1 MWHSQ
6 HSITQR
12 QTFNSPAYQ
21 KIAFSRKNQQAPTK
35 SNLLRSQREVQ
46 HHNRL
51 TFKKNQVVGDPI
63 NYKRVYL
70 EQKRHLL
77 GSIQTYI
84 LTRNQAN
91 LSNVIDKHQLLQG
104 LQSLGSVA
112 SALKKMKYYSLKK
125 HSSVN
130 STILESLS
138 RESRFDNQQLQA
150 KILHV
155 DQNFNLT
162 IKNNQ
167 IYGIPTDYGIIN
179 YHFIDDGV
187 SRYVKLLHYDNQ
199 ISDHK
204 RVHLERKRQLLQD
217 IQTFIHTGSSSWLH
231 TARDNSEILQGFESF
246 GITTEEPFTIN
257 NGSKRYRISP
267 YGILHDVD
275 LESKATREQD
285 WRKFGHDEN
294 TIFLIQGKEYKMD
307 ENGRLP
313 LPEDYVHKF
322 EQVKIFKR
330 NEERAN

>member
-1 MWHSQ
+1 MWHSLR
-6 HSITQR
+6 SITQR
-12 QTFNSPAYQ
+12 PTFDSLAYQ
-21 KIAFSRKNQQAPTK
+21 KLALSRKNHQAPTK

-51 TFKKNQVVGDPI
+51 TFKKNQVSNPI

-70 EQKRHLL
+70 EQKHHLL

-84 LTRNQAN
+84 LTRNPAN
-91 LSNVIDKHQLLQG
+91 LSNVIDKHQLLKG

-138 RESRFDNQQLQA
+138 RESRFDNQQHQA

-231 TARDNSEILQGFESF
+231 TARDNSEILKGFESF

-267 YGILHDVD
+267 YGILHEVD
-275 LESKATREQD
+275 LISKATREKD
-285 WRKFGHDEN
+285 WRKFGHDEH

-313 LPEDYVHKF
+313 LPEDYVHKH
-322 EQVKIFKR
+322 EQVEIFKR
-330 NEERAN
+330 NEERAI

>member
-1 MWHSQ
+1 MWHSL

-12 QTFNSPAYQ
+12 QTFDSQAYQ
-21 KIAFSRKNQQAPTK
+21 KIARKNHQAPTK
-35 SNLLRSQREVQ
+35 PNLLRSQREVQ
-46 HHNRL
+46 HYNRL
-51 TFKKNQVVGDPI
+51 TFKKNQVVGNPI

-70 EQKRHLL
+70 EQKSNLL

-84 LTRNQAN
+84 HTRNPAY
-91 LSNVIDKHQLLQG
+91 LSNVIDKNKLLKG
-104 LQSLGSVA
+104 LESLGSVA
-112 SALKKMKYYSLKK
+112 SALKKMKYYSQKK
-125 HSSVN
+125 HTTVN
-130 STILESLS
+130 SNSLESPVQNS
-138 RESRFDNQQLQA
+138 NFHKQTKA

-162 IKNNQ
+162 IENNQ

-179 YHFIDDGV
+179 YHFIDDGA

-257 NGSKRYRISP
+257 NGAKRYRISP

-275 LESKATREQD
+275 LESKGMREQD

-294 TIFLIQGKEYKMD
+294 TIFLIQGTEYKMD

-330 NEERAN
+330 N